1 MQKNKIMRRF
11 LYNDLL
17 KWKADSARK
26 PLILQG
32 ARQVGKTWLMKEF
45 GKNEYKNYVYINFDK
60 DNWAKSIF
68 IQDYNIERILLI
80 LQAQTGINIKP
91 EDTLIIFDEIQE
103 AERGLSVL
111 KYFCE
116 EAPSYHVMAA
126 GSLLG
131 VAMHKGMSFPVGK
144 VDMLSLNP
152 LTFNEFL
159 LAMGEEQKFNML
171 IQKEWE
177 IIKFLDPQY
186 VDLLRQYYFVGG
198 MPEAVA
204 SYIKNKD
211 LQRIRKIQHDILIAY
226 RNDISKHAPINE
238 IPRINMVLDSI
249 PSQLAKENRKF
260 VFGMLRNG
268 ARAKDFELAIQ
279 WLIDAGIIK
288 KVNLAKEPRIPLKFY
303 EDISIF
309 KLFLLD
315 CGLMGCLAEAP
326 AKLILTS
333 NDIFKEYKG
342 AFTEAFVH
350 QQLLSKY
357 INIYYWSSNDS
368 KCEID
373 LMIQKEDSV
382 IPIEIKAEV
391 SVHSQSLHTFC
402 TSKYNGIKGLRCSM
416 KSYID
421 QDWMENIPLYS
432 VESFL

>member
-1 MQKNKIMRRF
+1 MQRL
-11 LYNDLL
+11 LYNKLL
-17 KWKADSARK
+17 EWKADDTRK

-45 GKNEYKNYVYINFDK
+45 GKNEYKNCVYVNFDK
-60 DNWAKSIF
+60 DIWAKSLF
-68 IQDYNIERILLI
+68 VQDYNIERILLI
-80 LQAQTGINIKP
+80 LQAQTGIIIKP
-91 EDTLIIFDEIQE
+91 KETLIIFDELQE
-103 AERGLSVL
+103 AERGLGVL

-116 EAPSYHVMAA
+116 EAPSYHIMAA

-131 VAMHKGMSFPVGK
+131 IAMHTGMSFPVGK
-144 VDMLSLNP
+144 VNMLYLNP
-152 LTFNEFL
+152 LSFNEFL
-159 LAMGEEQKFNML
+159 LAMGEEQKLNML
-171 IQKEWE
+171 QQNEWDV
-177 IIKFLDPQY
+177 IKFLDAQY

-211 LQRIRKIQHDILIAY
+211 LKRVRNIQNEILIAY
-226 RNDISKHAPINE
+226 RNDISKHAPTNE

-279 WLIDAGIIK
+279 WLIDAGIVK
-288 KVNLAKEPRIPLKFY
+288 KVTLIKEPRIPLKFY

-315 CGLMGCLAEAP
+315 CGLMGCMVDAP
-326 AKLILTS
+326 AKLILTG

-342 AFTEAFVH
+342 AFTESFVH
-350 QQLLSKY
+350 QQLLRKY
-357 INIYYWSSNDS
+357 RNIYYWSSSDS

-373 LMIQKEDSV
+373 LMVQKEGRV
-382 IPIEIKAEV
+382 IPIEIKAEI
-391 SVHSQSLHTFC
+391 SVHSQSLYTFC
-402 TSKYNGIKGLRCSM
+402 TSKYKGLKGLRCSM
-416 KSYID
+416 KGYID
-421 QDWMENIPLYS
+421 QEWMENIPLYS
-432 VESFL
+432 VENYL